1 MFKITLYNF
10 NKKAN
15 STARPQIV
23 GRTYY
28 CSIKNVDSILTPV
41 VELADTTGNNK
52 IPLFNY
58 AYIPDFKR
66 YYFID
71 DISYSVGTWSISMH
85 CDVLGTYRDDIFDS
99 RQYVSRSASQYDTN
113 IVDSLYLTKEMTSGT
128 EFAHYY
134 YTNDQYGNDYV
145 RVKRSDGTT
154 GTEKFFNVSFTQG
167 CFIVGI
173 VGDNTAGVTYYAFSN
188 SGFNEFISSAMT
200 FTPSDMSDVSNG
212 IANAIWNPIQ
222 YITSVRW
229 FPVSPFYTTTEKDIV
244 LGGYQLPTLTIGGYP
259 VNVDEIDRFYVP
271 ITIPNHPDSSDRPY
285 LNLSPFR
292 ELNLYFQPFGCFPI
306 DTTKV
311 YNSTSIT
318 CEIAVDYCGGS
329 CIYNVYKGGSTVW
342 DTFGLLYTM
351 SMDYGVQLPI
361 SSLVL
366 DWKAG
371 LGISALSW
379 LKTALPDKPSQSENA
394 WSYLPEYA
402 RNRLRQGESSNT
414 EILDKAMD
422 LTSSAL
428 GQLSTVGTAG
438 SFLSYMQNRPEL
450 MAWFKTTTSEDIA
463 RFGRPL
469 CRNVRLDN
477 LSGFCICMNAT
488 MVFASG
494 NPMKEEYNAVTGYLN
509 SGVYLE

>member
-23 GRTYY
+23 GSSYN

-58 AYIPDFKR
+58 AYIPSFKR

-85 CDVLGTYRDDIFDS
+85 CDVLGTYRDDIYDS

-113 IVDSLYLTKEMTSGT
+113 IADSLYLTKEMTRNT

-145 RVKRSDGTT
+145 RVLRANGNT
-154 GTEKFFNVSFTQG
+154 GVTKFFNVDFSHG
-167 CFIVGI
+167 CFMVGI
-173 VGDNTAGVTYYAFSN
+173 VGDNTAGVTYYAFN
-188 SGFNEFISSAMT
+188 NTAFNEFINSAMT
-200 FTPSDMSDVSNG
+200 FTPSDMTDVSNG

-229 FPVSPFYTTTEKDIV
+229 FPVSPFYTSTEKDIV
-244 LGGYQLPTLTIGGYP
+244 LGGYPLPTLTYGGYP
-259 VNVDEIDRFYVP
+259 VDVDQIDRFYLEF
-271 ITIPNHPDSSDRPY
+271 TIPKHPDASGRPY
-285 LNLSPFR
+285 LNLSPFT
-292 ELNLYFQPFGCFPI
+292 ELNLYFQPFGCIPI

-311 YNSTSIT
+311 FNSTSIT
-318 CEIAVDYCGGS
+318 CEIAIDYCGGS
-329 CIYNVYKGGSTVW
+329 CIFNIYKGG
-342 DTFGLLYTM
+342 DTIWQNFGLLYTM
-351 SMDYGVQLPI
+351 SMDYGVQLPV

-379 LKTALPDKPSQSENA
+379 LKTVIPESASQSDKA

-402 RNRLRQGESSNT
+402 RNRLKQGESSNT
-414 EILDKAMD
+414 DIMNKAID

-428 GQLSTVGTAG
+428 GQLSTVGSPG
-438 SFLSYMQNRPEL
+438 SFLAYMKNTPEL
-450 MAWFKTTTSEDIA
+450 MAWYRGTVNEDIA

-469 CRNVRLDN
+469 YKNVRLDN

-488 MVFASG
+488 ITFASG
-494 NPMKEEYNAVTGYLN
+494 NPTKEEYNAVIGYLN

>member
-15 STARPQIV
+15 STALPEIV
-23 GRTYY
+23 GSSYN
-28 CSIKNVDSILTPV
+28 CLIKNVDSILTPV
-41 VELADTTGNNK
+41 VELADTKGTNQ

-58 AYIPDFKR
+58 AYIPEFKR
-66 YYFID
+66 YYYID

-85 CDVLGTYRDDIFDS
+85 CDVLGTYRDDIFNS
-99 RQYVSRSASQYDTN
+99 RQYVNRSASSYDTS

-134 YTNDQYGNDYV
+134 YTNEQYGNDYV
-145 RVKRSDGTT
+145 RVKRASGTT

-167 CFIVGI
+167 CFMVGI
-173 VGDNTAGVTYYAFSN
+173 VGDNTAGVTYYAFTN

-212 IANAIWNPIQ
+212 VANAIFNPIQ

-229 FPVSPFYTTTEKDIV
+229 FPVSPFYTSTEKDIV
-244 LGGYQLPTLTIGGYP
+244 IGGYQLPTLTIGGYA
-259 VNVDEIDRFYVP
+259 VNVDEIDRYYVP
-271 ITIPNHPDSSDRPY
+271 ITIPKHPDSSDRPY
-285 LNLSPFR
+285 LDLSPFT
-292 ELNLYFQPFGCFPI
+292 ELNLYFQPFGCIPI

-311 YNSTSIT
+311 FNSSTVN

-329 CIYNVYKGGSTVW
+329 CVFNVYKGGDTVW
-342 DTFGLLYTM
+342 DTYGLLYTM

-379 LKTALPDKPSQSENA
+379 LKNVLPSNASQSENA

-414 EILDKAMD
+414 EVLDKAMD

-428 GQLSTVGTAG
+428 GQLSTVGSSG
-438 SFLSYMQNRPEL
+438 SFLAYMQNRPEL
-450 MAWFKTTTSEDIA
+450 MGWYKTTVNEDIQ

-469 CRNVRLDN
+469 CQVVRLDS
-477 LSGFCICMNAT
+477 LSGYCICMNAT
-488 MVFASG
+488 MVFSIG
-494 NPMKEEYNAVTGYLN
+494 NPTKEEYNAVVGYLN